1 MHPGE
6 RVRQEVGQA
15 PAGVV
20 LGGRQKLVKALDLK
34 ESSVVGSRGLK
45 NSRKLAVEPELAS
58 CPNGRLSLSLSPL
71 VLYCISY
78 S

>member
-1 MHPGE
+1 MAE
-6 RVRQEVGQA
+6 AVKA
-15 PAGVV
+15 PV
-20 LGGRQKLVKALDLK
+20 LG
-34 ESSVVGSRGLK
+34 ESLMVESWVLE
-45 NSRKLAVEPELAS
+45 NSGKLAVETELDS